1 MPRLVVVISVIISFV
16 LVGCAPLPYIRTS
29 KPEITG
35 VLLLGGVAIPD
46 LLITSCAKGQLPG
59 KCVKVRKTTTDSQG
73 EFFFGAEWDYEKL
86 VPYIGDQKFNY
97 GIGFQYLGRDY
108 HWNEGGV
115 GDTPKSVN
123 LRCEI
128 RNNVLCTVEVTE
140 P

>member
-1 MPRLVVVISVIISFV
+1 MPSLVAALVSILAIV
-16 LVGCAPLPYIRTS
+16 LTGCAPLPYVRTS

-35 VLLLGGVAIPD
+35 VLLQNGVPVPD
-46 LLITSCAKGQLPG
+46 VLITSCAKGQLSG
-59 KCVKVRKTTTDSQG
+59 RCERVKETMTDSQG
-73 EFFFGAEWDYEKL
+73 RFFFGAEWEFEKL

-97 GIGFQYLGRDY
+97 DLGFQYLGRDF
-108 HWNEGGV
+108 HWNGSGV

>member
-1 MPRLVVVISVIISFV
+1 MPSFV
-16 LVGCAPLPYIRTS
+16 VAFSALLTFVLTGCAPLPYVRTS

-35 VLLLGGVAIPD
+35 VLLYNGAAVPD
-46 LLITSCAKGQLPG
+46 LLITICAKGQLPG
-59 KCVKVRKTTTDSQG
+59 KCEKVKKTTTDSQG
-73 EFFFGAEWDYEKL
+73 QFFFGAEWDYEKL

-97 GIGFQYLGRDY
+97 GIAFKHLDRDY

-115 GDTPKSVN
+115 GATPKSVN